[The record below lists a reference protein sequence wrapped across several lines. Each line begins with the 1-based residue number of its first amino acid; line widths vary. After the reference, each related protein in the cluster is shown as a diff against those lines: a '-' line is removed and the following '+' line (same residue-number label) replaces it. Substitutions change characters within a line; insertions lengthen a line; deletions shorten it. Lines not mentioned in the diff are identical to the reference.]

1 MTKMTRLPPESKREL
16 FESKYIKGG
25 PNDCWM
31 WHRPAVTMTAFSWT
45 EMIAGVRYNFALN
58 LRRTAL
64 HYAGVTVPPKVT
76 VWHTCGHFG
85 CCNPAHMEVMK
96 NGPGRMKY
104 MATRRGG
111 RPLKHRFTDEDFR
124 YIWNNPDNLGAPA
137 FGRYFGC
144 HDQLINNIQNGWR
157 FREEIERIFG
167 PQVYWGK
174 NRIRKYMDET
184 KNSTRN
190 TRNSDINGSR
200 V

>member
-1 MTKMTRLPPESKREL
+1 MTRLPPESKRES
-16 FESKYIKGG
+16 FESKYSRLG
-25 PNDCWM
+25 PTDCWP

-45 EMIAGVRYNFALN
+45 EGSFPNRKNYALN

-64 HYAGVTVPPKVT
+64 HYAGIEVPEGAT
-76 VWHTCGHFG
+76 VWQSCRNFN
-85 CCNPAHMEVMK
+85 CCNPAHMEIMG

-104 MATRRGG
+104 IATRRGG
-111 RPLKHRFTDEDFR
+111 RPLKHKFTDRDFE

-137 FGRYFGC
+137 LGRYFSC

-184 KNSTRN
+184 QNSTRN
-190 TRNSDINGSR
+190 TRDSTSNGSP